1 MGFRNNKEIV
11 GVDAK
16 RSSRVQH
23 KATFPKRRGGDAS
36 FDNQDETR
44 HDGLCYA
51 GVCGVGRRC
60 QRKEINISRD
70 GGAASVPS
78 PRAALSGGARR

>member
-1 MGFRNNKEIV
+1 MGSRNNEEIA

-23 KATFPKRRGGDAS
+23 KVTFPKRRGGDAS
-36 FDNQDETR
+36 LDNQDGTR
-44 HDGLCYA
+44 HDGLCQV
-51 GVCGVGRRC
+51 GVCGVGRRRQC
-60 QRKEINISRD
+60 KEINISWD

-78 PRAALSGGARR
+78 PRASLSGGALK